1 MDGKG
6 RPKRTKKFQ
15 IDKTINHLKAEG
27 KLKEGTMARP
37 MEKYSKDKY
46 YKIEN
51 GVYPL
56 NLREEQHFEDLMFDS
71 VSLNKQSAAFR
82 REMKK
87 EDALPKEEFK
97 TVFELEDKQFI
108 KERDDRMYKK
118 TAVVSKRAKVA
129 RSVTAVSLK

>member
-56 NLREEQHFEDLMFDS
+56 NLREE
-71 VSLNKQSAAFR
+71 
-82 REMKK
+82 
-87 EDALPKEEFK
+87 
-97 TVFELEDKQFI
+97 
-108 KERDDRMYKK
+108 
-118 TAVVSKRAKVA
+118 
-129 RSVTAVSLK
+129 